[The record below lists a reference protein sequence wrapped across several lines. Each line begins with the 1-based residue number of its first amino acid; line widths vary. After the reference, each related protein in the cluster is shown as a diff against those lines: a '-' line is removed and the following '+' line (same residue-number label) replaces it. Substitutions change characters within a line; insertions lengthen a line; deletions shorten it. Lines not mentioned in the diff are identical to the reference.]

1 MPVGRG
7 RRPRLQILR
16 RAGEDH
22 SLKDKRGKLL
32 VLRHRRFLP
41 RTFRKQWWWQSSLR
55 HEFHEFTPI
64 DETRWR
70 HEFESLAVASR
81 PLQHEF
87 TRIDSEASNSWL
99 TVSEI
104 SGHSC
109 NSCHAIT
116 LVPFVSLGPQ
126 NSNQVAQL
134 IFDIAWQHH
143 RVSDFFA
150 QQLPIALTQ
159 SMERLL
165 HGVLGHAQFTCNLC
179 LRRAI

>member
-1 MPVGRG
+1 MRQQEFP
-7 RRPRLQILR
+7 
-16 RAGEDH
+16 
-22 SLKDKRGKLL
+22 
-32 VLRHRRFLP
+32 P
-41 RTFRKQWWWQSSLR
+41 RTFRKRWWQSSLR

-64 DETRWR
+64 
-70 HEFESLAVASR
+70 VAR
-81 PLQHEF
+81 Q
-87 TRIDSEASNSWL
+87 L
-99 TVSEI
+99 TELPYQI
-104 SGHSC
+104 CDNSC
-109 NSCHAIT
+109 NSCHAIV
-116 LVPFVSLGPQ
+116 LVQFVSLLRSQ

-165 HGVLGHAQFTCNLC
+165 HGVLGHGQFTCNLC